1 MLITQIVAASNNNV
15 IGKDYNLLWSLPNDM
30 KWFKNKTWALPVVMG
45 RKTFKSLGNKPMNG
59 RINVVITRQPDFKAD
74 GITVVNTIEAA
85 IEFCK
90 QQSYSEVMIIGGGE
104 IYKQSLP
111 YCNKIFLTRVDAM
124 VEGDTYYPELDT
136 NQWQLAFE
144 NKHSVDEKHAY
155 AYNFQTWIRK

>member
-1 MLITQIVAASNNNV
+1 MLITQIVAASTNNV
-15 IGKDYNLLWSLPNDM
+15 IGKDYSLLWSLPNDM

-124 VEGDTYYPELDT
+124 FEGDTYYPELDT

-144 NKHSVDEKHAY
+144 NKHSADEKHAY

>member
-1 MLITQIVAASNNNV
+1 MQIIQIVAASTNNA
-15 IGKDYNLLWSLPNDM
+15 IGKEYKLLWHLPNDM

-45 RKTFKSLGNKPMNG
+45 RKTFKSMHNKPMDG
-59 RINVVITRQPDFKAD
+59 RLNIVITKQQNFEAPGA
-74 GITVVNTIEAA
+74 TVVNSIEAA

-90 QQSYSEVMIIGGGE
+90 QQAYNEVMIIGGGE

-111 YCNKIFLTRVDAM
+111 LTTKIYLTRVDTI

-136 NQWQLAFE
+136 TEWQLSFE
-144 NKHSVDEKHAY
+144 DKQPADAKHAY